1 MLFISTPFLLVK
13 CSCNPIRQNFWKH
26 NCTVAKSLRVM
37 VQNMKIIISIILS
50 QMNVFRFFS
59 QSQHD
64 IHRCFSLHLAHGQIH
79 QTHFSD
85 HDHFL
90 PFFLHPPLLPFFF
103 LYPPPPCGEVG
114 TKEANMAAS
123 FSACS
128 ISSFSFLTRCISW
141 HIILC
146 SVQAA
151 L

>member
-1 MLFISTPFLLVK
+1 MLFS
-13 CSCNPIRQNFWKH
+13 N
-26 NCTVAKSLRVM
+26 SLRCSSKTEPLETQLYRRKKLDGDGSTV
-37 VQNMKIIISIILS
+37 NMKITLNYYRYNIIPNECVPI
-50 QMNVFRFFS
+50 FS
-59 QSQHD
+59 PEQHD

-128 ISSFSFLTRCISW
+128 FSSFSFLTRCISW